1 MPEKQKKI
9 LVVED
14 NDFVRMQISTFLK
27 SVPYDVIEATDGLDA
42 EGQLQYKPDIVI
54 ADVMMEPVGGFAFI
68 RNMRNKSIEIP
79 VILVTGDQNHDLLEQ
94 AQKLG
99 VSSVLIKPVKKDRLI
114 SMVQRCIERG

>member
-1 MPEKQKKI
+1 MSENQKKI
-9 LVVED
+9 LIVED

-27 SVPYDVIEATDGLDA
+27 SVPYETVEATDGLDA
-42 EGQLQYKPDIVI
+42 EGMLHTKPDIII

-68 RNMRNKSIEIP
+68 RNMRNKGINVP

-94 AQKLG
+94 ARKLG